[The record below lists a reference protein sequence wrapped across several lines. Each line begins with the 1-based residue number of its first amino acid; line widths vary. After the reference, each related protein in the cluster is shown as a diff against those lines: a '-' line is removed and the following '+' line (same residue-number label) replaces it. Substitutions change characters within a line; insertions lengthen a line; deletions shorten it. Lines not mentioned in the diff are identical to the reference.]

1 MLGIGLNAKVA
12 MIESAQTLPLVI
24 LLMGVALTLAILIK
38 TLLAKI
44 GIPAL
49 IGYLTLGFILKL
61 LDVEWNFLSREAE
74 EIFEF
79 LAELGIISL
88 LFRVGLESDVLGLL
102 RQLPKALGILI
113 GDVLISGFF
122 GFLTAYFLLKIALIP
137 SLFIAIAFTAT
148 SVGVSVSI
156 WREKNAIRSRNG
168 EILLDVAELD
178 DIASVILM
186 AFLFAVAP
194 SLHNGNAISILSTLG
209 ITSQGFLIKVIGF
222 GALCLLFSRYV
233 ERNLTKFF
241 SRIEKPPDPMLE
253 VVGVGFIIAALAGLL
268 GFSAAIGAFFAGLLF
283 SRDSEAVKMDASFG
297 ALYELFTPFF
307 FIGIG
312 LNIDP
317 RALNTGLVMG
327 SVLLIAAVIGKLF
340 GAGIPAFFATGWTGA
355 TLIGFSMIPR
365 AEISMIVMQ
374 RGLILGDWAVPSNIF
389 ASMVF
394 VCATTSVMVP
404 IFLHYLLGKL
414 QLQEE

>member
-1 MLGIGLNAKVA
+1 
-12 MIESAQTLPLVI
+12 MIESVHTLPLVI

-38 TLLAKI
+38 SLLAKI

-49 IGYLTLGFILKL
+49 IGYLILGFILKL
-61 LDVEWNFLSREAE
+61 LDVKWNFLSTQAE

-88 LFRVGLESDVLGLL
+88 LFRVGLESDVIGLVS
-102 RQLPKALGILI
+102 QLPKAFGILI
-113 GDVLISGFF
+113 GDVLISGVF
-122 GFLTAYFLLKIALIP
+122 GFSTAYFLLKIALIP
-137 SLFIAIAFTAT
+137 SLFVATAFTAT
-148 SVGVSVSI
+148 SVGVSVSV
-156 WREKNAIRSRNG
+156 WREKNAIRTNNG

-178 DIASVILM
+178 DIVSVILM
-186 AFLFAVAP
+186 AFLFAVVL
-194 SLHNGNAISILSTLG
+194 SLHNGTNVSILSTLAL
-209 ITSQGFLIKVIGF
+209 TSKVFLIKAIGF
-222 GALCLLFSRYV
+222 ATLCLLFSRYV
-233 ERNLTKFF
+233 ERHLTKFF
-241 SRIEKPPDPMLE
+241 SKIEKPPDPMLE

-317 RALNTGLVMG
+317 RALNTGLAIG
-327 SVLLIAAVIGKLF
+327 SVLLIAAVLGKLI
-340 GAGIPAFFATGWTGA
+340 GAGIPAFFATDCTGA

-365 AEISMIVMQ
+365 AEIAMIVMQ
-374 RGLILGDWAVPSNIF
+374 RGLILGDWAVPSNVF
-389 ASMVF
+389 AAMVF
-394 VCATTSVMVP
+394 VCAATSVIVP
-404 IFLHYLLGKL
+404 IFLHSLLGKL

>member
-1 MLGIGLNAKVA
+1 MLGIGFNASVA
-12 MIESAQTLPLVI
+12 MIESVQTLPLVI
-24 LLMGVALTLAILIK
+24 LLMGVALTLAILVK

-49 IGYLTLGFILKL
+49 IGYLTLGFLLKL
-61 LDVEWNFLSREAE
+61 ANVEWNFLSTQAE

-88 LFRVGLESDVLGLL
+88 LFRVGLESDLLGLL
-102 RQLPKALGILI
+102 SQLPKACSIFI
-113 GDVLISGFF
+113 GNVAISGCF
-122 GFLTAYFLLKIALIP
+122 GFVTAYFFLKIGLIP
-137 SLFIAIAFTAT
+137 SLFIAIALTAT
-148 SVGVSVSI
+148 SVGVSVSV

-168 EILLDVAELD
+168 EILLDVAEMD

-186 AFLFAVAP
+186 ALLFAVAP
-194 SLHNGNAISILSTLG
+194 SLHNGNGTTISIFSTLAV
-209 ITSQGFLIKVIGF
+209 TSKVFFIKAILF
-222 GALCLLFSRYV
+222 SAFCLLFSRYV

-241 SRIEKPPDPMLE
+241 SKIEKPPDPMLE

-317 RALNTGLVMG
+317 RALNTGLAIG
-327 SVLLIAAVIGKLF
+327 SILLIAAVLGKLI
-340 GAGIPAFFATGWTGA
+340 GAGIPAFFATDCTGA
-355 TLIGFSMIPR
+355 TLIGLSMIPR

-389 ASMVF
+389 AAMVF
-394 VCATTSVMVP
+394 VCAVTSVIVP
-404 IFLHYLLGKL
+404 IFLNSLL
-414 QLQEE
+414 

>member
-1 MLGIGLNAKVA
+1 MPGIGFNASVA
-12 MIESAQTLPLVI
+12 MIESVHTLPLVI
-24 LLMGVALTLAILIK
+24 LLMGIGLTLAILIK

-44 GIPAL
+44 SIPAL
-49 IGYLTLGFILKL
+49 IGYLTLGFLLKL
-61 LDVEWNFLSREAE
+61 ADVEWNFLSTEAT

-88 LFRVGLESDVLGLL
+88 LFRVGLESDLLGLI
-102 RQLPKALGILI
+102 RQLPKACGIFI
-113 GDVLISGFF
+113 GNVLISGCF
-122 GFLTAYFLLKIALIP
+122 GFVTAYFFLKIALIP
-137 SLFIAIAFTAT
+137 SLFIATAFTAT

-156 WREKNAIRSRNG
+156 WREKNAIRTANG

-186 AFLFAVAP
+186 SLLFAVAP
-194 SLHNGNAISILSTLG
+194 SLHNGWTISLFSTILL
-209 ITSQGFLIKVIGF
+209 TSKIFFLKSIFF

-241 SRIEKPPDPMLE
+241 SKIEKPPDPMLE

-268 GFSAAIGAFFAGLLF
+268 GFSVAIGAFFAGLLF
-283 SRDSEAVKMDASFG
+283 SRDPEAVKMDASFG

-317 RALNTGLVMG
+317 RALNTGLAIG
-327 SVLLIAAVIGKLF
+327 SILLIAAVFGKLI

-374 RGLILGDWAVPSNIF
+374 RGLILGDWAVPPDVF
-389 ASMVF
+389 AAMVF
-394 VCATTSVMVP
+394 ISATTSIIVP
-404 IFLHYLLGKL
+404 IVLHSLLGKL
-414 QLQEE
+414 LLQEE

>member
-1 MLGIGLNAKVA
+1 

-61 LDVEWNFLSREAE
+61 LDVEWDFLSIEAE

-88 LFRVGLESDVLGLL
+88 LFRVGLESDLLGLL
-102 RQLPKALGILI
+102 RQLPKALEILI
-113 GDVLISGFF
+113 GDVLISGVS
-122 GFLTAYFLLKIALIP
+122 GFVTAYFLLKIALIP

-148 SVGVSVSI
+148 SVGVSVSV
-156 WREKNAIRSRNG
+156 WREKNAIRSPNG
-168 EILLDVAELD
+168 EILLDVAEMD

-186 AFLFAVAP
+186 ALLFAIAP
-194 SLHNGNAISILSTLG
+194 SLHNGSSISLFSTIALTSKVFFIKAIAFS
-209 ITSQGFLIKVIGF
+209 
-222 GALCLLFSRYV
+222 ALCLLFSRYV
-233 ERNLTKFF
+233 EINLTKFF
-241 SRIEKPPDPMLE
+241 SKIEKPPDPMLE

-283 SRDSEAVKMDASFG
+283 SRDPEAVKMDASFA

-317 RALNTGLVMG
+317 RALNTGLAIG
-327 SVLLIAAVIGKLF
+327 SILLIAAVLGKLI

-374 RGLILGDWAVPSNIF
+374 RGLILGDWAVPPNVF
-389 ASMVF
+389 AAMVF
-394 VCATTSVMVP
+394 VCATTSVIVP
-404 IFLHYLLGKL
+404 IFLHSLLGKL